1 MSQIRQVFRI
11 TDVLELI
18 EAFTGSA
25 DHVVACFLAGGTQRY
40 MNTLVYT
47 GIAVAR
53 DAYEQCRHA
62 VIDRHVW
69 ALEAEETVQRYGDQL
84 GFGFNRWYHEQR

>member
-1 MSQIRQVFRI
+1 MSQLRQVFRI

-18 EAFTGSA
+18 EVFTGSA
-25 DHVVACFLAGGTQRY
+25 NHVVACFLAGGTRRY
-40 MNTLVYT
+40 LNTLVYT

-53 DAYEQCRHA
+53 DAYEQCEQA

-69 ALEAEETVQRYGDQL
+69 ALEAEEAVRHTETWFDW
-84 GFGFNRWYHEQR
+84 GFNQWYHGR